1 MSASEP
7 SRGFCGRFCSLFS
20 RLCTKRSPGRTRV
33 SAGFR
38 ISTTFN
44 SSMSNPAVN
53 LKEMSSFMRQLYYS
67 RRSSGGTNSF
77 NQSIDSKIS
86 KDRKQMSLASGRS
99 FYRQLM
105 QKHEGEMSLT
115 CAEDYHDVAG
125 VPILG
130 IQIRVPQSRLE
141 ADKRPAMRPRMN
153 SI

>member
-1 MSASEP
+1 M
-7 SRGFCGRFCSLFS
+7 
-20 RLCTKRSPGRTRV
+20 
-33 SAGFR
+33 
-38 ISTTFN
+38 STTFN
-44 SSMSNPAVN
+44 SSISNPAVK

-67 RRSSGGTNSF
+67 RRSSGGTSSLNR
-77 NQSIDSKIS
+77 SIDSNIS

-105 QKHEGEMSLT
+105 QKHEGEMSIT

-130 IQIRVPQSRLE
+130 VQIRVPQTRLE